1 MEIQIQDKIL
11 KFNYGNTCDVLDLI
25 RFIVRKTKNNIKDFN
40 LSNFNIDNVI
50 KDNDFNNLLNIIF
63 DCIGDK
69 ELEDILFKL
78 SNNCIFN
85 NEKITKDLF
94 NDINNRKYFFNIAIN
109 ILKENL
115 KVFFTI
121 KASTE

>member
-1 MEIQIQDKIL
+1 MEIPIQDKTL
-11 KFNYGNTCDVLDLI
+11 KFNYGNTGDVLDLI
-25 RFIVRKTKNNIKDFN
+25 RFIARKTKNNIKDFN
-40 LSNFNIDNVI
+40 LSNFNIDNII
-50 KDNDFNNLLNIIF
+50 KDNDFNNILNIIF
-63 DCIGDK
+63 DCIGDR

-115 KVFFTI
+115 KAFFTI
-121 KASTE
+121 KANTD

>member
-1 MEIQIQDKIL
+1 MEIPIQDKIL
-11 KFNYGNTCDVLDLI
+11 KFNYGNTGDVLDLI
-25 RFIVRKTKNNIKDFN
+25 RFIARKTKNNIKDFN
-40 LSNFNIDNVI
+40 LSNFNIDNII
-50 KDNDFNNLLNIIF
+50 KDNDFNNILNIIF

-115 KVFFTI
+115 KIFFTI
-121 KASTE
+121 KANTE

>member
-11 KFNYGNTCDVLDLI
+11 KFNYGNTGDVLDLI

-40 LSNFNIDNVI
+40 LSNFNIDNII

-78 SNNCIFN
+78 SNNCIFA

-115 KVFFTI
+115 KAFFTI
-121 KASTE
+121 KANTE

>member
-11 KFNYGNTCDVLDLI
+11 KFNYGNTGDVLDLI
-25 RFIVRKTKNNIKDFN
+25 RFVSKKTKNNIKGD
-40 LSNFNIDNVI
+40 FNIDNII

-85 NEKITKDLF
+85 NERITKDLF
-94 NDINNRKYFFNIAIN
+94 NDINNRKYFFTIATN

-121 KASTE
+121 KANTE